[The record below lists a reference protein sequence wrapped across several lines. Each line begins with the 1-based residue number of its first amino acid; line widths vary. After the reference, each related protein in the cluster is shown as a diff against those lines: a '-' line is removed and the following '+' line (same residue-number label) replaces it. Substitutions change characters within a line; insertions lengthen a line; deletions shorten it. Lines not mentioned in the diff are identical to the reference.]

1 MIVFDGKEN
10 IFKIDTENNSY
21 VMGIIDEKYLVHIY
35 YGKKLSGTHL
45 AYLLDMDQE
54 YLNDIHINYGE
65 KSSFLDR
72 LPMEYPTAAWKLLT
86 LSERQVLN
94 FSMTHIR

>member
-65 KSSFLDR
+65 KGNR
-72 LPMEYPTAAWKLLT
+72 RY
-86 LSERQVLN
+86 
-94 FSMTHIR
+94 

>member
-21 VMGIIDEKYLVHIY
+21 VMGIIDEKY
-35 YGKKLSGTHL
+35 
-45 AYLLDMDQE
+45 
-54 YLNDIHINYGE
+54 
-65 KSSFLDR
+65 
-72 LPMEYPTAAWKLLT
+72 
-86 LSERQVLN
+86 

>member
-45 AYLLDMDQE
+45 AYLLDMVQE
-54 YLNDIHINYGE
+54 YHSQY
-65 KSSFLDR
+65 S
-72 LPMEYPTAAWKLLT
+72 YKLW
-86 LSERQVLN
+86 RK
-94 FSMTHIR
+94 IIIP

>member
-54 YLNDIHINYGE
+54 YLNDIHINYE
-65 KSSFLDR
+65 KNHHSLTDFLWNIR
-72 LPMEYPTAAWKLLT
+72 RRAWEISGRAA
-86 LSERQVLN
+86 
-94 FSMTHIR
+94 